1 MSQWG
6 VHIDVSKIE
15 HVVMQF
21 KTIDYFR
28 EVIIR
33 LSLLRK
39 TILIPEY

>member
-1 MSQWG
+1 MGQWG
-6 VHIDVSKIE
+6 VHIDVSKIA

-21 KTIDYFR
+21 KTIDYFQ
-28 EVIIR
+28 EVIVR